1 MGALAATGLP
11 SLREPFEPLTP
22 GGRHA
27 ANTNSYRWSEDRDPL
42 WAADSIED
50 AILFEGPATVAAVIL
65 EPVQNGGG
73 CFVPQDGYFERVRE
87 ICDRHGV
94 LLISDEVI
102 CSWGRIGYWFGS
114 ERYEY
119 IPDMITTAK
128 GITSAYAPL
137 GAVIVGDHIAEPF
150 LHGKAIFN
158 HGFTFGGHPTAC
170 ATALA
175 NIELIE
181 SEALCQRVLE
191 NEGRLRATLESL
203 RDLPIVGDVRGAG
216 YFQAIELVKN
226 QETKETFDDE
236 EAELLLRGFLSGELY
251 RRGLICRTDDRGEP
265 IVQLSP
271 PLIAGEEQ
279 FAEIEAALRPVLSEA
294 SERVESWSSLSRA

>member
-1 MGALAATGLP
+1 
-11 SLREPFEPLTP
+11 
-22 GGRHA
+22 
-27 ANTNSYRWSEDRDPL
+27 
-42 WAADSIED
+42 
-50 AILFEGPATVAAVIL
+50 
-65 EPVQNGGG
+65 
-73 CFVPQDGYFERVRE
+73 
-87 ICDRHGV
+87 
-94 LLISDEVI
+94 
-102 CSWGRIGYWFGS
+102 
-114 ERYEY
+114 
-119 IPDMITTAK
+119 MITTAK

-150 LHGKAIFN
+150 LRGKAIFN
-158 HGFTFGGHPTAC
+158 HGFTFGGHPVAC

-181 SEALCQRVLE
+181 CEALCQRVLE
-191 NEGRLRATLESL
+191 NEGRLRGTLESL

-251 RRGLICRTDDRGEP
+251 RRGLICRTDDRGDP

-279 FAEIEAALRPVLSEA
+279 FAEIEAVLRPVLSEA